1 MLLSYSVEKA
11 VDLAFVIGASGAQAS
26 SVFARMVTILKNFVD
41 EYAVSEDKTRVALV
55 DYNGPAIA
63 KVFFNDDYNKAN
75 FTSFEGSIPGP
86 GGQPGTL
93 SGAFTKVRDEV
104 FTTQKGERPFAENIL
119 VVLTQGN
126 FDENSS
132 EIRNEITNFRSNAV
146 KIIVFAITE
155 EVGIDKWK
163 KISSGINLIVIPEP
177 SKDTEEAK
185 KLPHAA
191 SKGGSVCF

>member
-55 DYNGPAIA
+55 DYNGPAFA

-75 FTSFEGSIPGP
+75 FTSFVGGIPGP

-119 VVLTQGN
+119 VVLTQGS
-126 FDENSS
+126 FDVNSS
-132 EIRNEITNFRSNAV
+132 Q
-146 KIIVFAITE
+146 IIVFAITE
-155 EVGIDKWK
+155 EAGIDKWK